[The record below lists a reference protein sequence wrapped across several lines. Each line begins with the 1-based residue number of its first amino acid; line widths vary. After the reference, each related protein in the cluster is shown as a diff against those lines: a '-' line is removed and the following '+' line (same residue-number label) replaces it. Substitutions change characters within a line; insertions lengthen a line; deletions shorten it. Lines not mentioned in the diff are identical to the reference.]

1 MAEQLY
7 TIPVNDAF
15 DAAEK
20 ECGCPI
26 CRLYSFFEENELSI
40 MLGGALMEPDI
51 RKQTNKKGFCGRH
64 AGRLLKADNRLGFS
78 LILES
83 HLAEIEKAISPAL
96 ATPDGT
102 AKKVASI
109 TRDCYICSRADANLE
124 RAVGS
129 MFWLYENDGEFRAKF
144 GRASHF
150 CLPHYETLLTSS
162 AKWLGKK
169 LRTQFFGEIK
179 AKELEYLKTLSG
191 DVSWFCK
198 KFDYRYDGEPWKN
211 SKDAP
216 ERATAFLNG
225 K

>member
-51 RKQTNKKGFCGRH
+51 RKQTNRKGFCKRH
-64 AGRLLKADNRLGFS
+64 AEKLLNGDNRLGFA
-78 LILES
+78 LIIES
-83 HLAEIEKAISPAL
+83 HLAEIERAIDPSL

-102 AKKVASI
+102 ARRVGEI
-109 TRDCYICSRADANLE
+109 TRDCYICSCADTNLDRAIGTL
-124 RAVGS
+124 
-129 MFWLYENDGEFRAKF
+129 FWLYENDGEFENKF
-144 GRASHF
+144 GGTSHF
-150 CLPHYETLLTSS
+150 CLPHYELLLNGSKRLS
-162 AKWLGKK
+162 KQKRRK
-169 LRTQFFGEIK
+169 FFEKIK
-179 AKELEYLKTLSG
+179 DIELAYVKTLSD

>member
-7 TIPVNDAF
+7 TIPVNEAF

-20 ECGCPI
+20 DRDCPV
-26 CRLYSFFEENELSI
+26 CRLRSFFEDNELSI

-64 AGRLLKADNRLGFS
+64 AERLLKADNRLGFA

-83 HLAEIEKAISPAL
+83 HLAEIGKAIDPPL

-102 AKKVASI
+102 AKKVSAI
-109 TRDCYICSRADANLE
+109 THDCYICSRADTNLE

-129 MFWLYENDGEFRAKF
+129 MFWLYENDAGFREKF
-144 GRASHF
+144 RRADHF
-150 CLPHYETLLTSS
+150 CLPHYETLLKASE
-162 AKWLGKK
+162 KWLCKK
-169 LRTQFFGEIK
+169 KRAEFFGAIK
-179 AKELEYLKTLSG
+179 SLELRYLAALSS